1 MLGSPQPRE
10 TACPEFLR
18 LYVRTSARDGDRLI
32 TSQHRVDRGKHAD
45 EHQFVRTDAGA
56 VWLQMTVL
64 GLVFVA
70 MATIPDLAWALTGS
84 AVRRLLP
91 AVRMKTM
98 ERISGTV
105 LFGLAGYAL
114 TARRAAA
121 CTPTP
126 GLHGGRLLDFA
137 RARGPL

>member
-1 MLGSPQPRE
+1 MTGSPQPRE

-18 LYVRTSARDGDRLI
+18 LSMRTSARDGDRL
-32 TSQHRVDRGKHAD
+32 V
-45 EHQFVRTDAGA
+45 
-56 VWLQMTVL
+56 TVL
-64 GLVFVA
+64 LLVFVA
-70 MATIPDLAWALTGS
+70 MATIPDLAWALTGN

-121 CTPTP
+121 
-126 GLHGGRLLDFA
+126 
-137 RARGPL
+137 